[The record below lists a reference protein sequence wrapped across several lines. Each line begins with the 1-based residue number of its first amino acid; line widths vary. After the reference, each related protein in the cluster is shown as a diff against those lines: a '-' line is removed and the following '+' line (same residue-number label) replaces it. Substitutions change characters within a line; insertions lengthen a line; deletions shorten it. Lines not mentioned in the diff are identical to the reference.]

1 MNMKN
6 KKEDQT
12 SPLFL
17 QLLVVPIFLVT
28 MFLVAILSLIIVT
41 AIKLIKFILWLSP
54 LQITKQE
61 IEGESYARTRNR

>member
-1 MNMKN
+1 MNMKSE
-6 KKEDQT
+6 KEDQT

-41 AIKLIKFILWLSP
+41 AIKLIKFTLWLSP